1 MKNLLLTV
9 GVLSATIVFGWTAQG
24 IETNRAER
32 SMAEPMVL
40 PDLRVSAIAGVKG
53 QYFVGMVDQKTGQ
66 ASLLRIGNQ
75 IAGYTITE
83 IDPESKAVR
92 LEKGGVP
99 YRLELSGDSVR
110 VVADDPETAPSP
122 DDMKPGPV
130 KTMEEFLKEHPELN
144 RTEGPAIT
152 PSSKPISPEE
162 GLRKMAE
169 AAGKPF
175 DPSMLK
181 PRTFED
187 FVRENAPTNSK
198 PRPTP

>member
-1 MKNLLLTV
+1 MNNLFFAIV
-9 GVLSATIVFGWTAQG
+9 CLSASIVFGWTAQG
-24 IETNRAER
+24 TETNRVER
-32 SMAEPMVL
+32 SVVEPMVL
-40 PDLRVSAIAGVKG
+40 PDLRVSAIAGVEG

-110 VVADDPETAPSP
+110 VVADDPETAPSAA
-122 DDMKPGPV
+122 DMKPAPV
-130 KTMEEFLKEHPELN
+130 KTMDEFLKEHPELN
-144 RTEGPAIT
+144 RTEGPAIA
-152 PSSKPISPEE
+152 PSTQPVSPEE

-169 AAGKPF
+169 TAGKPF

-187 FVRENAPTNSK
+187 FVRENAPTNAK
-198 PRPTP
+198 PRPAP